1 MKIIEHIQ
9 NAKNP
14 LFSFEIVPPPRGRT
28 IQDII
33 DIVEAI
39 KPFNPG
45 WIDVTAHSAS
55 AYYTEQSDGNL
66 KRRIYKKRPGTVGIC
81 GVIQNRF
88 NIDTVAHLVCN
99 GFTKEETEDALI
111 ELSFLGIENILA
123 ISGDGN
129 PKEVFN
135 DGKTINSN
143 SLELV
148 HQINDLKN
156 GKYLTDISNS
166 SSIKMCTGVGVY
178 PENHFYS
185 NNFEKEISLLKQ
197 KIEAGAEY
205 AVTQMF
211 FDNQK
216 YFDFLEKCRK
226 ENITIPIIPG
236 IKILDKPRQID
247 SLEKIF
253 HISLPDDL
261 KNEARE
267 NIEHVDEI
275 GTNWAIRQSE
285 ELINAGVPVIHYYLM
300 NDTSCMLKILNYLH
314 K

>member
-1 MKIIEHIQ
+1 MKVIDHIKNSNNTQFSYEIIPPLRGKGIKTILDMVESL
-9 NAKNP
+9 KKYNP
-14 LFSFEIVPPPRGRT
+14 
-28 IQDII
+28 
-33 DIVEAI
+33 
-39 KPFNPG
+39 PF
-45 WIDVTAHSAS
+45 IDVTSHAS
-55 AYYTEQSDGNL
+55 TISKNKQGT
-66 KRRIYKKRPGTVGIC
+66 KTKKKKRPGTISIC
-81 GVIQNRF
+81 GIIQNRF
-88 NIDTVAHLVCN
+88 NIDTVAHLACN

-129 PKEVFN
+129 PKEVLN

-148 HQINDLKN
+148 HQISDLKN

-166 SSIKMCTGVGVY
+166 SSIEMCTGIGVY

-185 NNFEKEISLLKQ
+185 NNFEKEISLIKQ
-197 KIEAGAEY
+197 KIEVGAEY

-216 YFDFLEKCRK
+216 YFDFVEKCRQEGIK
-226 ENITIPIIPG
+226 IPIIPG

-267 NIEHVDEI
+267 NIEHIEEV
-275 GTNWAIRQSE
+275 GTSWAIRQSE

-300 NDTSCMLKILNYLH
+300 NDTSCMLNILNYLH

>member
-1 MKIIEHIQ
+1 MKVIEHINNNDSTQ
-9 NAKNP
+9 FSYEIIPP
-14 LFSFEIVPPPRGRT
+14 LRGKGIKIVL
-28 IQDII
+28 DM
-33 DIVEAI
+33 VESL
-39 KPFNPG
+39 KKFNPPF
-45 WIDVTAHSAS
+45 IDVTSHAS
-55 AYYTEQSDGNL
+55 TVSLNKDG
-66 KRRIYKKRPGTVGIC
+66 KKIKKKKRPGTISIC
-81 GVIQNRF
+81 GIIQNRF
-88 NIDTVAHLVCN
+88 NIDTVAHLACN

-111 ELSFLGIENILA
+111 ELGFLGIENILA

-129 PKEVFN
+129 PKEVLN
-135 DGKTINSN
+135 DGKTINAN
-143 SLELV
+143 SLDLV

-166 SSIKMCTGVGVY
+166 SPIEMCTGIGVY

-185 NNFEKEISLLKQ
+185 NNFEKEISLIKQ
-197 KIEAGAEY
+197 KIDAGAEY

-216 YFDFLEKCRK
+216 YFDFVKKCREK
-226 ENITIPIIPG
+226 GIKIPIIPG

-247 SLEKIF
+247 NLEKIF

-261 KNEARE
+261 KNEARK
-267 NIEHVDEI
+267 NIEHIEEI

-300 NDTSCMLKILNYLH
+300 NDTSCMINILNYLY

>member
-1 MKIIEHIQ
+1 MKVIDHIKNSNNTQFSYEIIPPLRGKGIKIILDMVESL
-9 NAKNP
+9 KKYNP
-14 LFSFEIVPPPRGRT
+14 
-28 IQDII
+28 
-33 DIVEAI
+33 
-39 KPFNPG
+39 PF
-45 WIDVTAHSAS
+45 IDVTSHAS
-55 AYYTEQSDGNL
+55 TISKNKQGT
-66 KRRIYKKRPGTVGIC
+66 KTKKKKRPGTISIC
-81 GVIQNRF
+81 GIIQNRF
-88 NIDTVAHLVCN
+88 NIDTVAHLACN

-129 PKEVFN
+129 PKEVLN

-166 SSIKMCTGVGVY
+166 SSIDMCTGIGVY

-185 NNFEKEISLLKQ
+185 KNFEKEISLLKQ

-226 ENITIPIIPG
+226 ENITIPIVPG

-267 NIEHVDEI
+267 NIEYIDEI

-300 NDTSCMLKILNYLH
+300 NDTSCMLNILNYLH

>member
-1 MKIIEHIQ
+1 MKIIDHI
-9 NAKNP
+9 KNSNDTQFSYEIIPP
-14 LFSFEIVPPPRGRT
+14 LRGKGIKIILDMVESLKKYNPP
-28 IQDII
+28 
-33 DIVEAI
+33 
-39 KPFNPG
+39 F
-45 WIDVTAHSAS
+45 IDVTSHAS
-55 AYYTEQSDGNL
+55 TVSKNKHGT
-66 KRRIYKKRPGTVGIC
+66 KTKKKKRPGTISIC
-81 GVIQNRF
+81 GIIQNRF
-88 NIDTVAHLVCN
+88 HIDTVAHLACN
-99 GFTKEETEDALI
+99 GFTKEETEDAII

-129 PKEVFN
+129 PKEVLN

-166 SSIKMCTGVGVY
+166 SSIEMCTGIGVY

-185 NNFEKEISLLKQ
+185 NNFEKEISLIKQ

-216 YFDFLEKCRK
+216 YFDFVEKCRK
-226 ENITIPIIPG
+226 EGINIPIIPG
-236 IKILDKPRQID
+236 VKILDKPKQID

-253 HISLPDDL
+253 HISLPNDL

-267 NIEHVDEI
+267 NIKHIDEI

-300 NDTSCMLKILNYLH
+300 NDTSCMLNILNYLH

>member
-1 MKIIEHIQ
+1 MKVIDHIKNSNNTQFSYEIIPPLRGRGIKIILDMVESL
-9 NAKNP
+9 KKYNP
-14 LFSFEIVPPPRGRT
+14 
-28 IQDII
+28 
-33 DIVEAI
+33 
-39 KPFNPG
+39 PF
-45 WIDVTAHSAS
+45 IDVTSHAS
-55 AYYTEQSDGNL
+55 TVSKDKSGT
-66 KRRIYKKRPGTVGIC
+66 KTKKKKRPGTISIC
-81 GVIQNRF
+81 GIIQNRF
-88 NIDTVAHLVCN
+88 NIDTVAHLACN

-129 PKEVFN
+129 PKQILN

-166 SSIKMCTGVGVY
+166 SSIDMCTGIGVY

-185 NNFEKEISLLKQ
+185 KNFEKEISLLKQ

-267 NIEHVDEI
+267 NIEYIDEI

>member
-1 MKIIEHIQ
+1 MKVIDHIKNSNNTQFSYEIIPPLRGKGIKIILDMVESL
-9 NAKNP
+9 KKYNP
-14 LFSFEIVPPPRGRT
+14 
-28 IQDII
+28 
-33 DIVEAI
+33 
-39 KPFNPG
+39 PF
-45 WIDVTAHSAS
+45 IDVTSHAS
-55 AYYTEQSDGNL
+55 TISKNKQGT
-66 KRRIYKKRPGTVGIC
+66 KTKKKKRPGTISIC
-81 GVIQNRF
+81 GIIQNRF
-88 NIDTVAHLVCN
+88 NIDTVAHLACN

-129 PKEVFN
+129 PKEVLN

-148 HQINDLKN
+148 HQISDLKN

-166 SSIKMCTGVGVY
+166 SSIEMCTGIGVY

-185 NNFEKEISLLKQ
+185 NNFEKEISLIKQ
-197 KIEAGAEY
+197 KIEVGAEY

-216 YFDFLEKCRK
+216 YFDFVEKCRK
-226 ENITIPIIPG
+226 EGIKIPIIPG

-267 NIEHVDEI
+267 NIEYIDQI
-275 GTNWAIRQSE
+275 GTDWAIRQSE

-300 NDTSCMLKILNYLH
+300 NDTSCMLNILNYLH

>member
-1 MKIIEHIQ
+1 MKVIEHINSSDNTQ
-9 NAKNP
+9 FSYEIIPP
-14 LFSFEIVPPPRGRT
+14 LRGKGIKIVL
-28 IQDII
+28 DM
-33 DIVEAI
+33 VESL
-39 KPFNPG
+39 KKFNPPF
-45 WIDVTAHSAS
+45 IDVTSHAS
-55 AYYTEQSDGNL
+55 TVSLNKVG
-66 KRRIYKKRPGTVGIC
+66 KKIKKKKRPGTISIC
-81 GVIQNRF
+81 GIIQNRF
-88 NIDTVAHLVCN
+88 DIDTVAHLACN

-111 ELSFLGIENILA
+111 ELGFLGIENILA

-129 PKEVFN
+129 PKEVLN
-135 DGKTINSN
+135 DGKTINAN
-143 SLELV
+143 SLDLV

-166 SSIKMCTGVGVY
+166 SPIEMCTGIGVY

-185 NNFEKEISLLKQ
+185 NNFEKEISLIKQ
-197 KIEAGAEY
+197 KIDAGAEY

-216 YFDFLEKCRK
+216 YFDFVKKCREK
-226 ENITIPIIPG
+226 GIKIPIIPG

-247 SLEKIF
+247 NLEKIF

-261 KNEARE
+261 KNEARK
-267 NIEHVDEI
+267 NIEHIEEI

-300 NDTSCMLKILNYLH
+300 NDTSCMINILNYLY

>member
-1 MKIIEHIQ
+1 MKVIDHIKNSNDTQFSYEIIP
-9 NAKNP
+9 P
-14 LFSFEIVPPPRGRT
+14 LRGKGIKIVL
-28 IQDII
+28 DM
-33 DIVEAI
+33 VESL
-39 KPFNPG
+39 KKFNPPF
-45 WIDVTAHSAS
+45 IDVTSHAS
-55 AYYTEQSDGNL
+55 TVSLNKHG
-66 KRRIYKKRPGTVGIC
+66 KKTKKKKRPGTISIC
-81 GVIQNRF
+81 GIIQNRF
-88 NIDTVAHLVCN
+88 NIDTVAHLACN

-129 PKEVFN
+129 PKKVLN
-135 DGKTINSN
+135 NGKTINSN

-148 HQINDLKN
+148 HQIQNLKN
-156 GKYLTDISNS
+156 GKYLTDIANS
-166 SSIKMCTGVGVY
+166 SSIEMCTGIGVY

-185 NNFEKEISLLKQ
+185 NNFEKEISIIKQ

-236 IKILDKPRQID
+236 IKILDKPKQID
-247 SLEKIF
+247 SLEEIF
-253 HISLPDDL
+253 HISLPDEL
-261 KNEARE
+261 KNEAKE
-267 NIEHVDEI
+267 NIAHIDQI

-300 NDTSCMLKILNYLH
+300 NDTSCMLNILNYFH